1 MSTALQAHPDGIVI
15 AVRLTPKSA
24 RDAVEGL
31 AQTSDGKVH
40 LKARVRAVPEKG
52 KANKALEK
60 LLAGWLSVPCSGVSL
75 ISGDTTRLK
84 SVLVSGEA
92 TLLAER
98 FARLAG
104 QAAAD

>member
-1 MSTALQAHPDGIVI
+1 MSSALHHHADGIVI

-31 AQTSDGKVH
+31 AQTADGKVH

-60 LLAGWLSVPCSGVSL
+60 LIASWLQVPSSSVLV
-75 ISGDTTRLK
+75 ISGDTARLK

-92 TLLAER
+92 AMLAER

-104 QAAAD
+104 DAAAE

>member
-1 MSTALQAHPDGIVI
+1 MSSALHLHANGIVI

-31 AQTSDGKVH
+31 ARTADGKVH

-60 LLAGWLSVPCSGVSL
+60 LLASWLQVPSSSVSV
-75 ISGDTTRLK
+75 ISGDTARLK

-92 TLLAER
+92 AILADR
-98 FARLAG
+98 FACLAG
-104 QAAAD
+104 EAGAE